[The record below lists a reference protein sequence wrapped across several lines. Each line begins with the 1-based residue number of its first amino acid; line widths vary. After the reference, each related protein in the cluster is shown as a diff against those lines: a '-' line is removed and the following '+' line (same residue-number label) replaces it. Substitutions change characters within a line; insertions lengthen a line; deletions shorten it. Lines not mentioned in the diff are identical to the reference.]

1 MISIDVGGA
10 LPRKAPKMTNLL
22 IEETSGVDHPAHL
35 HEGWLVIKASDTTTV
50 AEALKTL
57 PEPLEVSMSEATAS
71 VDEQKAEAMPE
82 DENEKGMY
90 EDEEMKQEEEAL
102 AVAEARIAELE
113 SRIAELESM
122 MENKPE
128 DDVEAMEGEDE
139 MEESVVALAKS
150 ATPEVRKA
158 ISAMAKAKAAAESA
172 LRKERE
178 DRADE
183 AAIIKARQQF
193 SHLNLQAEKVGP
205 ALRRLAVMDVE
216 LAKSVEDALL
226 SADAQNE
233 SADIFTEVGK
243 GYAPKGDAIEKMT
256 SLAKVAVAE
265 GKAATV
271 EQALAAVAMENPAL
285 YNDYLTEKGA

>member
-1 MISIDVGGA
+1 MS
-10 LPRKAPKMTNLL
+10 RKAPKMTNLL

-57 PEPLEVSMSEATAS
+57 PDHMEASMSEATVT
-71 VDEQKAEAMPE
+71 VDEQKAEDMPE
-82 DENEKGMY
+82 QEKGMY

-113 SRIAELESM
+113 ARIAELEAM
-122 MENKPE
+122 MENEPE
-128 DDVEAMEGEDE
+128 EPMEGEDM

-150 ATPEVRKA
+150 AAPEVRKA
-158 ISAMAKAKAAAESA
+158 IAEMAKAKAKAEAA
-172 LRKERE
+172 LQKERE
-178 DRADE
+178 DRADAE
-183 AAIIKARQQF
+183 ATVKAREQF
-193 SHLNLQAEKVGP
+193 SHLNLDAEKVGP
-205 ALRRLAVMDVE
+205 ALRRLAVMDAE

-256 SLAKVAVAE
+256 SLAKAAVAE
-265 GKAATV
+265 GKAATH
-271 EQALAAVAMENPAL
+271 EQALAQVAIENPAL
-285 YNDYLTEKGA
+285 YNDYLNEKGA